1 MSFEYTYV
9 GIFTVAVE
17 REIVDKIFTV
27 AVERESVDKIFTVAV
42 ERESVDIIV
51 KLVWKVKVF
60 LRTFCQSCLGCISA
74 KT

>member
-1 MSFEYTYV
+1 MRILHNFAHFA
-9 GIFTVAVE
+9 IFC
-17 REIVDKIFTV
+17 KIFTV